1 MEDFFT
7 HKRLNSPGTKRICH
21 EIQIVFKSD
30 ADLKE
35 KTLEK
40 AKTEGVTLKAVLTM
54 AMRAYVND
62 EMVLGMWRK
71 EEFYDDKGDSPPAKK
86 EAPAA
91 KKKMLKKRRGA
102 VPSAINGLSN
112 IKQKKKKYTNYTAN
126 LKNTYG

>member
-1 MEDFFT
+1 MEDFSRDIR
-7 HKRLNSPGTKRICH
+7 KKLKGLSGPGTKRICH

-62 EMVLGMWRK
+62 EMVLGMWKR
-71 EEFYDDKGDSPPAKK
+71 EEFYNEGDSPPAPKK
-86 EAPAA
+86 
-91 KKKMLKKRRGA
+91 KTVIRKKMLKKRSSP
-102 VPSAINGLSN
+102 VKSPLSVQINPTKKSN
-112 IKQKKKKYTNYTAN
+112 KI
-126 LKNTYG
+126 

>member
-7 HKRLNSPGTKRICH
+7 KKLNRSGTKRICH

-40 AKTEGVTLKAVLTM
+40 AKGEGVTLKAVLTM

-62 EMVLGMWRK
+62 EMVLGMWRR

-86 EAPAA
+86 
-91 KKKMLKKRRGA
+91 KR
-102 VPSAINGLSN
+102 SKISN
-112 IKQKKKKYTNYTAN
+112 IQFPISN
-126 LKNTYG
+126 KNSNVKNSKF

>member
-1 MEDFFT
+1 MEDFSKDIREKLKSLDGT
-7 HKRLNSPGTKRICH
+7 GTKRICH

-62 EMVLGMWRK
+62 EMVLGMWRR
-71 EEFYDDKGDSPPAKK
+71 EEFYNNNEGDSPPV
-86 EAPAA
+86 
-91 KKKMLKKRRGA
+91 KKKMLKKK
-102 VPSAINGLSN
+102 PSAAASPIGNFSKV
-112 IKQKKKKYTNYTAN
+112 KQKKK
-126 LKNTYG
+126 

>member
-1 MEDFFT
+1 MEDFS
-7 HKRLNSPGTKRICH
+7 KDIREKIKGLGGPGTKRICH

-62 EMVLGMWRK
+62 EMVLGMWKR
-71 EEFYDDKGDSPPAKK
+71 EEFYNDKGESPPGKKK
-86 EAPAA
+86 ESVV
-91 KKKMLKKRRGA
+91 KKKMLKTKRSR
-102 VPSAINGLSN
+102 ISN
-112 IKQKKKKYTNYTAN
+112 IKFPISN
-126 LKNTYG
+126 KNSNVKNSTFKH

>member
-1 MEDFFT
+1 MEDFS
-7 HKRLNSPGTKRICH
+7 KDIRKKLKGLEGPGTKRICH

-62 EMVLGMWRK
+62 EMVLGMWKR
-71 EEFYDDKGDSPPAKK
+71 EEFYNEEGDSPPVPQKK
-86 EAPAA
+86 EPTV
-91 KKKMLKKRRGA
+91 KKKMLKKK
-102 VPSAINGLSN
+102 PSPVKSPLSVS
-112 IKQKKKKYTNYTAN
+112 ITKQKKK
-126 LKNTYG
+126 

>member
-1 MEDFFT
+1 MEDFFS
-7 HKRLNSPGTKRICH
+7 KKLNSPGTKRICH

-62 EMVLGMWRK
+62 EMVLGMWRR
-71 EEFYDDKGDSPPAKK
+71 EEFYDDKGDSPPKRK
-86 EAPAA
+86 EAVT
-91 KKKMLKKRRGA
+91 KKKMLKKKRSR
-102 VPSAINGLSN
+102 ISN
-112 IKQKKKKYTNYTAN
+112 IQFPIPNKNPNAKN
-126 LKNTYG
+126 LKL

>member
-1 MEDFFT
+1 MEDFS
-7 HKRLNSPGTKRICH
+7 KDIREKIKGLDGPGTKRICH

-62 EMVLGMWRK
+62 EMVLGMWKR
-71 EEFYDDKGDSPPAKK
+71 EEFYSDKGESPP
-86 EAPAA
+86 
-91 KKKMLKKRRGA
+91 
-102 VPSAINGLSN
+102 S
-112 IKQKKKKYTNYTAN
+112 KQKIRNPKNKTD
-126 LKNTYG
+126 LKSEIRSTKSETIPKFKNSKFKTRAARF

>member
-1 MEDFFT
+1 MEDFS
-7 HKRLNSPGTKRICH
+7 KDIREKIKGLEGPGTKRICH

-62 EMVLGMWRK
+62 EMVLGMWKR
-71 EEFYDDKGDSPPAKK
+71 EEFYNDKGESPPVSPKK
-86 EAPAA
+86 EQKKNKIL
-91 KKKMLKKRRGA
+91 KKK
-102 VPSAINGLSN
+102 PSAVKSPV
-112 IKQKKKKYTNYTAN
+112 IKNSKYEIRNQKQIQRSKI
-126 LKNTYG
+126 

>member
-1 MEDFFT
+1 MEDFS
-7 HKRLNSPGTKRICH
+7 KDIRKKLKGLDGLGTKRICH

-62 EMVLGMWRK
+62 EMVLGMWKR
-71 EEFYDDKGDSPPAKK
+71 EEFYNNEGDSPPAPKKK
-86 EAPAA
+86 ETAA
-91 KKKMLKKRRGA
+91 KKKMLKKKPSPVKSPLA
-102 VPSAINGLSN
+102 VQEIHT
-112 IKQKKKKYTNYTAN
+112 KKR
-126 LKNTYG
+126 

>member
-1 MEDFFT
+1 MEDFS
-7 HKRLNSPGTKRICH
+7 KDIRKKLKGLSGPGTKRICH

-62 EMVLGMWRK
+62 EMVLGMWRR
-71 EEFYDDKGDSPPAKK
+71 EEFYNNNEGDSPPVKKK
-86 EAPAA
+86 ESAT
-91 KKKMLKKRRGA
+91 KKMLKKK
-102 VPSAINGLSN
+102 PSPIKSPLSVST
-112 IKQKKKKYTNYTAN
+112 IHQKKKAK
-126 LKNTYG
+126 K

>member
-1 MEDFFT
+1 MEDFS
-7 HKRLNSPGTKRICH
+7 KDIREKIKGLDGPGTKRICH

-62 EMVLGMWRK
+62 EMVLGMWKR
-71 EEFYDDKGDSPPAKK
+71 EEFYSDKGESPPPQKRKVRDVKGKK
-86 EAPAA
+86 L
-91 KKKMLKKRRGA
+91 KKK
-102 VPSAINGLSN
+102 PSAVKSLI
-112 IKQKKKKYTNYTAN
+112 IKNSKLEVRNKKQYQN
-126 LKNTYG
+126 

>member
-7 HKRLNSPGTKRICH
+7 KKLHTHGTKRICH

-62 EMVLGMWRK
+62 EMVLGMWKR
-71 EEFYDDKGDSPPAKK
+71 EEIYNEGDSPPTPKKK
-86 EAPAA
+86 ETAA
-91 KKKMLKKRRGA
+91 KKKMLKKKPSHVKSPLA
-102 VPSAINGLSN
+102 VQEIHT
-112 IKQKKKKYTNYTAN
+112 KKR
-126 LKNTYG
+126 

>member
-7 HKRLNSPGTKRICH
+7 KKLQSPGTKHICH

-62 EMVLGMWRK
+62 EMVLGMWRR
-71 EEFYDDKGDSPPAKK
+71 EEFYDDKGDSPPPKK
-86 EAPAA
+86 N
-91 KKKMLKKRRGA
+91 KRIRER
-102 VPSAINGLSN
+102 I
-112 IKQKKKKYTNYTAN
+112 IKIHKTQSTNYKQVTKHKSQN
-126 LKNTYG
+126 LKPERTHL

>member
-1 MEDFFT
+1 MEDFFG
-7 HKRLNSPGTKRICH
+7 KKIKGFNGPGTKRICH

-62 EMVLGMWRK
+62 EMVLGMWKR
-71 EEFYDDKGDSPPAKK
+71 EEFFNDKDESPP
-86 EAPAA
+86 P
-91 KKKMLKKRRGA
+91 
-102 VPSAINGLSN
+102 
-112 IKQKKKKYTNYTAN
+112 KKKKIKAGIKSPIRGFQTAKRKKKIN
-126 LKNTYG
+126 